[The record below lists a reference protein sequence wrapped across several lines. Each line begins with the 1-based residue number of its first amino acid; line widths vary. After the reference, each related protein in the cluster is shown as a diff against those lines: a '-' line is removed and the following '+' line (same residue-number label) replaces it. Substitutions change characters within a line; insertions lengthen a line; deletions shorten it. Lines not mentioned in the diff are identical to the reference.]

1 MTHAVFVIDAVRT
14 PLGKLRGALAP
25 VRADDLAAHALR
37 ALLARNPA
45 AGERVDEVILGAT
58 NQAGEDNRNVARMAV
73 LLAGLPY
80 EIPAVTVNRL
90 CGSGLEAVQSAYR
103 GIVQWAST
111 TCVIAGGVESMTR
124 APFVMAKPDEP
135 FTRTPPAMFDTSLGW
150 RFTNPRLA
158 ERFPLESMGDTA
170 ENVAAK
176 YNISRDAQDRFALAS
191 QHRAAA
197 AWARGAFAAELAPV
211 ELAQRKGPAVVFDR
225 DESVRGDTTIEA
237 LAKLQPA
244 FRKGGTVTA
253 GNSSPLNDG
262 AAAVL
267 LASGAVVERLGLTP
281 LARVRA
287 NAVAGV
293 EPGLMGTGPI
303 PAVQKLLQRS
313 GLDDLRGGHLGAQ
326 RGLRRAGPRVRRAAR
341 PRPREGEPRRR
352 RHRPGP
358 PHRVLWRARRRD
370 APSPHEA
377 REPPPR
383 RGLALHRRGSGHRD
397 ALRAG
402 VMRALVFDG
411 ALRVEARPDPR
422 PGPGEALI
430 AVRRA
435 GICNTDVEIARGY
448 MGFHGVLGHE
458 FVGEVLEVHDEA
470 HRGWVGRRVA
480 GEINLGCGAC
490 GRCLAGLSRHCK
502 TRTVLGILGRDG
514 ALAER
519 VTLPVANLHAVPDA
533 LDDDGAVFIE
543 PVAAC
548 FEVLEQLKV
557 EPDARVVVLG
567 DGKLGL
573 MLAQVLR
580 ATGCDLTLVG
590 KHPRKLA
597 LAAAAGVNTAHVDD
611 ALVG

>member
-58 NQAGEDNRNVARMAV
+58 NQAGEDNRNVARMAA
-73 LLAGLPY
+73 LLVGLPW
-80 EIPAVTVNRL
+80 ETTGVTVNRL

-103 GIVQWAST
+103 GIALGEHDV
-111 TCVIAGGVESMTR
+111 VIAGGVESMTR
-124 APFVMAKPDEP
+124 APFVMAKPDEA
-135 FTRTPPAMFDTSLGW
+135 FTRTPPAIFDTSLGW

-197 AWARGAFAAELAPV
+197 AWARGAFAAEVAPV

-313 GLDDLRGGHLGAQ
+313 GLDVSAVDTWELNEAFAAQALACVEQLDIDPARVNPDGGA
-326 RGLRRAGPRVRRAAR
+326 
-341 PRPREGEPRRR
+341 
-352 RHRPGP
+352 
-358 PHRVLWRARRRD
+358 
-370 APSPHEA
+370 
-377 REPPPR
+377 
-383 RGLALHRRGSGHRD
+383 
-397 ALRAG
+397 
-402 VMRALVFDG
+402 
-411 ALRVEARPDPR
+411 
-422 PGPGEALI
+422 I
-430 AVRRA
+430 A
-435 GICNTDVEIARGY
+435 
-448 MGFHGVLGHE
+448 LGHP
-458 FVGEVLEVHDEA
+458 
-470 HRGWVGRRVA
+470 
-480 GEINLGCGAC
+480 IGCSG
-490 GRCLAGLSRHCK
+490 
-502 TRTVLGILGRDG
+502 
-514 ALAER
+514 
-519 VTLPVANLHAVPDA
+519 
-533 LDDDGAVFIE
+533 
-543 PVAAC
+543 
-548 FEVLEQLKV
+548 
-557 EPDARVVVLG
+557 ARVVATLLHRM
-567 DGKLGL
+567 KREN
-573 MLAQVLR
+573 LR
-580 ATGCDLTLVG
+580 RGVASLCIGVGQGIATLFE
-590 KHPRKLA
+590 RA
-597 LAAAAGVNTAHVDD
+597 
-611 ALVG
+611 